1 MDLLL
6 FGFFFDAL
14 ARFKLIL
21 KTGIIR
27 VYAMKYIILFAY
39 LMGIESTET
48 AFELLVKQVLVK
60 I

>member
-1 MDLLL
+1 
-6 FGFFFDAL
+6 
-14 ARFKLIL
+14 
-21 KTGIIR
+21 
-27 VYAMKYIILFAY
+27 MKYIILFAY